1 MALNYYPNKRTQ
13 SVIAV
18 EDKECDTYYHIVS
31 VCSRVVYVV
40 AVVCFV
46 VFLSQRSMQAV
57 LLYHV
62 NYENQVI
69 FTLIDGDGN
78 NDTN

>member
-1 MALNYYPNKRTQ
+1 MRSLIQ
-13 SVIAV
+13 
-18 EDKECDTYYHIVS
+18 YYHIVI
-31 VCSRVVYVV
+31 VCSHVVYVV

-46 VFLSQRSMQAV
+46 VFLYQRSMQAV

-69 FTLIDGDGN
+69 FTLIDGDGI
-78 NDTN
+78 NDTKR